1 MVTFALPKLYSSTLK
16 YHNGFEKS
24 GRFIA
29 LQEKGSFTL
38 NILHAEPSDSATY
51 FCAVAYYTDITLADC
66 TVVVSEV
73 NEGGPANQYAVFQ
86 NPVSDPV
93 QLGSNAT
100 LQCSVLT
107 ENSVGEHSMYWFRHG
122 SGDSHPG
129 LIYTHRNRSDRC
141 EESSETGSPTQS
153 CIYKLP
159 KRNLSPSD
167 AGTYYCAVAACGE
180 IIFGNGTKQRF
191 LQLLSSQSSYSAEN
205 HTVQAEDTGDLNYAA
220 LSFAHPPSSR
230 KSRAK
235 NNSDQPVYGQ
245 AKICQ

>member
-1 MVTFALPKLYSSTLK
+1 MQNHLIQQ
-16 YHNGFEKS
+16 
-24 GRFIA
+24 R
-29 LQEKGSFTL
+29 
-38 NILHAEPSDSATY
+38 
-51 FCAVAYYTDITLADC
+51 
-66 TVVVSEV
+66 
-73 NEGGPANQYAVFQ
+73 GPANHYAVFQ

-93 QLGSNAT
+93 QLGGNAT

-107 ENSVGEHSMYWFRHG
+107 ENSAGEHSVHWFRHG

-129 LIYTHRNRSDRC
+129 IIYTHRNRSDRC
-141 EESSETGSPTQS
+141 EDSSEAGSSTQS
-153 CIYKLP
+153 CVYKLP

-180 IIFGNGTKQRF
+180 IIFGNGTKLDFVENSVLDPTVIVLAALNIMSMVSVLCVCRK
-191 LQLLSSQSSYSAEN
+191 LHKSHRKDSAEN
-205 HTVQAEDTGDLNYAA
+205 HTVQVSQAEDTGNLNYAA

-245 AKICQ
+245 AKIRQ